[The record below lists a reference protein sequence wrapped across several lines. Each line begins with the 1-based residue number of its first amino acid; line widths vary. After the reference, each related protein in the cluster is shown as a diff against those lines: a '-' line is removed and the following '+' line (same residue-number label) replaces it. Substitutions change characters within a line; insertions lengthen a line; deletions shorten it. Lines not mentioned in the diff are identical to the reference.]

1 MNISLPA
8 LGAVAAC
15 ALSYSL
21 LDLVRK
27 TLAIRIRPVP
37 LLFFLALGSAPIF
50 LVWLHASGAAGPAT
64 ANYWLFALASIAL
77 NALANL
83 SYQQAV
89 RVSPLSLTI
98 PFLALSPVFATLLAI
113 PILGEKPGPVRWLG
127 ILLVVVGVFWLTWES
142 GQRFSLG
149 AVWRSVRREPGS
161 MLMTGTA
168 FCWALTLPLDKLALQ
183 KSSVPFHGLVVNG
196 GLAALML
203 IWIVRQKRVE
213 EIRSALIWWR
223 LLAVAVVIAGVALA
237 FQLLAMSLIWVGFV
251 ETVKRAL
258 GSLLAVLFG
267 FWFFREQLNWH
278 KIAAVVLLGVGVA
291 LVLH

>member
-1 MNISLPA
+1 MHLSLSA
-8 LGAVAAC
+8 FAAVAAC

-21 LDLVRK
+21 LDLARK

-50 LVWLHASGAAGPAT
+50 LVWLQATGAAGPAN
-64 ANYWLFALASIAL
+64 ASYWFPALASIAL

-113 PILGEKPGPVRWLG
+113 PILGEKPGPVRWAG
-127 ILLVVVGVFWLTWES
+127 IVLVMIGVFWLTWES
-142 GQRFSLG
+142 GQKFSLG

-161 MLMTGTA
+161 LLMTATA
-168 FCWALTLPLDKLALQ
+168 FLWALTLPLDKLALQ
-183 KSSVPFHGLVVNG
+183 RSSVPFHGLVVNA
-196 GLAALML
+196 GLATLML
-203 IWIVRQKRVE
+203 IWIVRQKRVDE
-213 EIRSALIWWR
+213 VRSALVWWR
-223 LLAVAVVIAGVALA
+223 LLALAVIIAGVALA
-237 FQLLAMSLIWVGFV
+237 FQLVAMSLIWVGFV

-267 FWFFREQLNWH
+267 FWFFREQLTWH
-278 KIAAVVLLGVGVA
+278 KIAAVVLLGIGVA